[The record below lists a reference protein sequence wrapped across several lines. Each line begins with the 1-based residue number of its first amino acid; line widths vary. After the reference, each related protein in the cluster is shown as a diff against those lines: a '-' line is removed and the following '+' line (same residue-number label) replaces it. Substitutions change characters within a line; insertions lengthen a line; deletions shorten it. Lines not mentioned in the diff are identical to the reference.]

1 MLSLNAVLKANVVH
15 SLAVVCSL
23 NHVKAVAN
31 MVKDEA
37 TGEMKIESMMEN
49 RLTGTALSSSLD

>member
-1 MLSLNAVLKANVVH
+1 
-15 SLAVVCSL
+15 
-23 NHVKAVAN
+23 

>member
-1 MLSLNAVLKANVVH
+1 M
-15 SLAVVCSL
+15 CSL

-49 RLTGTALSSSLD
+49 RLTGTAQSLSLVCGAVDSSRCPYI